1 MWRSARAG
9 NAVKVAHRM
18 LSLRGE
24 QGPAKGEPLPDP
36 ESPGKHFTSV
46 QIQNQMSQHQARF
59 RLQRYRDR
67 QSDREGTVPY
77 VQLC

>member
-1 MWRSARAG
+1 
-9 NAVKVAHRM
+9 M

-77 VQLC
+77 VQLARSRDRKSVV